1 LDLISESD
9 EDQNLDEDSKEKR
22 RILKKH
28 MRKTLNER
36 KGILEQSILNR
47 NEYQKMKESLIT

>member
-9 EDQNLDEDSKEKR
+9 EDENLDEDSKEKR

-28 MRKTLNER
+28 IRMMLNER
-36 KGILEQSILNR
+36 MGIL
-47 NEYQKMKESLIT
+47 